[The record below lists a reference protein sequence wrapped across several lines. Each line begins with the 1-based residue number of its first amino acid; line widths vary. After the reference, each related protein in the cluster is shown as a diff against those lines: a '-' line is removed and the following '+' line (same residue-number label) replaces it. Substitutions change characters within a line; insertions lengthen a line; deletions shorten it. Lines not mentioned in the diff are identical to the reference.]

1 MFKKR
6 NDFDQYLKN
15 VRISFP
21 VFHKAERRFFQDFS
35 ANVREY
41 QAIHPMSTLSD
52 LEGEFG
58 SPKDII
64 MDYFYNMNSSS
75 YLLYMKRARYL
86 RIITGAVIVFL
97 LFSAVAESYLYF
109 TMYKEWAATK
119 VTTEQSVIY
128 YLDD

>member
-1 MFKKR
+1 M
-6 NDFDQYLKN
+6 DAQ
-15 VRISFP
+15 RIS
-21 VFHKAERRFFQDFS
+21 
-35 ANVREY
+35 
-41 QAIHPMSTLSD
+41 LW
-52 LEGEFG
+52 
-58 SPKDII
+58 II
-64 MDYFYNMNSSS
+64 FYNMKSSS

>member
-1 MFKKR
+1 
-6 NDFDQYLKN
+6 
-15 VRISFP
+15 
-21 VFHKAERRFFQDFS
+21 
-35 ANVREY
+35 
-41 QAIHPMSTLSD
+41 
-52 LEGEFG
+52 
-58 SPKDII
+58 

-75 YLLYMKRARYL
+75 YLLYMKKARYL

-128 YLDD
+128 YLDE

>member
-1 MFKKR
+1 M
-6 NDFDQYLKN
+6 DAQ
-15 VRISFP
+15 RIS
-21 VFHKAERRFFQDFS
+21 
-35 ANVREY
+35 
-41 QAIHPMSTLSD
+41 LW
-52 LEGEFG
+52 
-58 SPKDII
+58 II
-64 MDYFYNMNSSS
+64 F
-75 YLLYMKRARYL
+75 

>member
-15 VRISFP
+15 IRISFP

-58 SPKDII
+58 RPKDII

-86 RIITGAVIVFL
+86 RIITASVIIFL
-97 LFSAVAESYLYF
+97 IAGTIIESYFYYTL
-109 TMYKEWAATK
+109 YKEWATNEIK
-119 VTTEQSVIY
+119 SEQTVIY
-128 YLDD
+128 YLDE

>member
-1 MFKKR
+1 
-6 NDFDQYLKN
+6 
-15 VRISFP
+15 
-21 VFHKAERRFFQDFS
+21 
-35 ANVREY
+35 
-41 QAIHPMSTLSD
+41 
-52 LEGEFG
+52 
-58 SPKDII
+58 
-64 MDYFYNMNSSS
+64 
-75 YLLYMKRARYL
+75 MKRARYL